1 MDEPPPDPLESS
13 QQTLLRCLE
22 DLRRAGFTIPTSA
35 IVRIEPAANP
45 TPQTSVLQISS
56 QESGKFAASKNDE
69 PSTGT
74 DGDFEPQAATMA
86 TLSSHPPTMATPS
99 PLPALMTKS
108 IQSDPQVRDRP
119 QTIGENIAPQIMA
132 TPVTSVQAISTP
144 AVIATTGSRA
154 EITRQVLADL
164 WDRGYRIP
172 PSTFRELN
180 RDAQTMDYTRTAPI
194 TGSLATRNQK
204 QNRKPKV
211 KGAVRKPSG
220 GQTTLQKLQLM
231 GNNLLPGHEPGMTST
246 DFGNFNL
253 VSNLTL
259 PSSVILGNNARTDND
274 LHGTSAR
281 VFNNNASHAFK
292 YNLPSSTH
300 VEGITCAHTPFNGQ
314 NDDTNNA
321 IQNIA
326 HQVPPSA
333 NVPNNHANISIS
345 DANNPSRSGGLLSA
359 PNLTSKDPQHLPGYK
374 SVPIISEK
382 IVETH
387 RGEACITFED
397 CEVQQMNMLE
407 NTLLIGKFSHGR
419 PLLSVIREHFTKSF
433 VLKGSIEIGLVD
445 PRHVFLSFSNPEDCI
460 EILIKGQILFNGKCP
475 MRIFRWTPEFDTRF
489 ETSLALVWVLLPNL
503 KAHCFYIPCI
513 KQIVKPIGR
522 FLHVDAD
529 TAKFSRPNV
538 AKVKVEVDLMKPLRQ
553 KIFIRLGSKIPGRE
567 DFGFWQS
574 IEYEKIPPY
583 CLTCWKQGHLSS
595 SCRVNRARVDP
606 YMGNSQP
613 PRDPSG
619 TNNAFAGDNGSSLGV
634 SNHPPTHRP
643 QVQPQVTFSK
653 AFDPQ
658 RLSKNQRKHQNRK
671 ARKEKGKSPIVE
683 SLNDVGTTTAI
694 TEVGFRRDEATT
706 SRDTTFYIPI
716 TTSND
721 FAELQVD
728 DDNQTSQTAPVFQPL
743 APTDCTGQLSPILED
758 SEKAASPS
766 TQPLLG
772 PLPLYQGLDH
782 AQAQEDNHSPAQ
794 PPPSPG
800 EASST
805 RQVFSFPPTIPVTAG
820 PHTPL
825 REAGTG
831 GCGLNTDQVLIPTIS
846 PVAHPSSPAPT
857 VKHLRRTKSSSEGSN
872 IAMFY
877 REASDDESE
886 SSIAGTI
893 ALFESVGRI
902 KTSLGHGSPPRVPH
916 VPFGDRFTPLQLESF
931 KVRLGF
937 DSSFAGA
944 NGKLWLL
951 WNSDL
956 SLNLESESDQS
967 VSVSCS
973 HASIP
978 YAFWTTFVYA
988 KTKERLRTILWTEL
1002 CSVSYRIPQDVPWA
1016 VVGDFNCLLN
1026 VDEKKGGLPYPHRKT
1041 TDFRKCTSTCDLID
1055 SSAYGSSYTWWNGR
1069 RKKSAIWMRL
1079 DRFLYTSVWESK
1091 FRTSVHHL
1099 SRTSSD
1105 HCPLLITSQV
1115 ISAQPIPKH
1124 FIFLNV
1130 WTKHED
1136 FLRVVSESWDVP
1148 VEGAPMYVLA
1158 TKLSRLQK
1166 ALVPWN
1172 KESFGNI
1179 FTKLQELEDK
1189 VQLLEDILQQNPD
1202 DDRALIDY
1210 KKSTAFPSQSKQRCQ
1225 GSGQRLRA
1233 SEVCE
1238 GSLF

>member
-1 MDEPPPDPLESS
+1 
-13 QQTLLRCLE
+13 
-22 DLRRAGFTIPTSA
+22 
-35 IVRIEPAANP
+35 
-45 TPQTSVLQISS
+45 
-56 QESGKFAASKNDE
+56 
-69 PSTGT
+69 
-74 DGDFEPQAATMA
+74 MA

-132 TPVTSVQAISTP
+132 TPATSVQATPTP

-194 TGSLATRNQK
+194 TGSLATQNQK

-211 KGAVRKPSG
+211 KGGVRKPSG
-220 GQTTLQKLQLM
+220 GQTALQKLQLM
-231 GNNLLPGHEPGMTST
+231 GNNLLPGHESDMTST

-333 NVPNNHANISIS
+333 NVPNNHVNISIS

-359 PNLTSKDPQHLPGYK
+359 PNLASIPLNGNIGVNPSSRPFTFGGNASSDAPNLTSKDPQHLPGYK
-374 SVPIISEK
+374 S
-382 IVETH
+382 
-387 RGEACITFED
+387 
-397 CEVQQMNMLE
+397 
-407 NTLLIGKFSHGR
+407 
-419 PLLSVIREHFTKSF
+419 
-433 VLKGSIEIGLVD
+433 
-445 PRHVFLSFSNPEDCI
+445 
-460 EILIKGQILFNGKCP
+460 
-475 MRIFRWTPEFDTRF
+475 
-489 ETSLALVWVLLPNL
+489 
-503 KAHCFYIPCI
+503 
-513 KQIVKPIGR
+513 
-522 FLHVDAD
+522 
-529 TAKFSRPNV
+529 
-538 AKVKVEVDLMKPLRQ
+538 
-553 KIFIRLGSKIPGRE
+553 
-567 DFGFWQS
+567 
-574 IEYEKIPPY
+574 
-583 CLTCWKQGHLSS
+583 
-595 SCRVNRARVDP
+595 
-606 YMGNSQP
+606 
-613 PRDPSG
+613 
-619 TNNAFAGDNGSSLGV
+619 GDNGSSLGV

-643 QVQPQVTFSK
+643 QVQPQVTFSE

-766 TQPLLG
+766 TQPLPG
-772 PLPLYQGLDH
+772 PLPLYQDLDH

-820 PHTPL
+820 PQTPL

-872 IAMFY
+872 VAMFY

-916 VPFGDRFTPLQLESF
+916 VPFGDRFTPPQFLVWNVRGIVSQSSFQRLRLLLRKHHPLILCLLEPFCGFDKLESF

-1002 CSVSYRIPQDVPWA
+1002 CSVSDRIPQD
-1016 VVGDFNCLLN
+1016 
-1026 VDEKKGGLPYPHRKT
+1026 
-1041 TDFRKCTSTCDLID
+1041 
-1055 SSAYGSSYTWWNGR
+1055 
-1069 RKKSAIWMRL
+1069 
-1079 DRFLYTSVWESK
+1079 
-1091 FRTSVHHL
+1091 
-1099 SRTSSD
+1099 
-1105 HCPLLITSQV
+1105 V

-1210 KKSTAFPSQSKQRCQ
+1210 KKSNRHR
-1225 GSGQRLRA
+1225 RLRLTGKRKPVIDRSNLTDTEA
-1233 SEVCE
+1233 AHEVE
-1238 GSLF
+1238 LAGRVSAPLTPGALHGAAVTGAVIL

>member
-1 MDEPPPDPLESS
+1 M
-13 QQTLLRCLE
+13 
-22 DLRRAGFTIPTSA
+22 
-35 IVRIEPAANP
+35 
-45 TPQTSVLQISS
+45 
-56 QESGKFAASKNDE
+56 
-69 PSTGT
+69 
-74 DGDFEPQAATMA
+74 
-86 TLSSHPPTMATPS
+86 
-99 PLPALMTKS
+99 
-108 IQSDPQVRDRP
+108 
-119 QTIGENIAPQIMA
+119 
-132 TPVTSVQAISTP
+132 
-144 AVIATTGSRA
+144 
-154 EITRQVLADL
+154 
-164 WDRGYRIP
+164 
-172 PSTFRELN
+172 
-180 RDAQTMDYTRTAPI
+180 
-194 TGSLATRNQK
+194 
-204 QNRKPKV
+204 
-211 KGAVRKPSG
+211 
-220 GQTTLQKLQLM
+220 
-231 GNNLLPGHEPGMTST
+231 
-246 DFGNFNL
+246 
-253 VSNLTL
+253 
-259 PSSVILGNNARTDND
+259 
-274 LHGTSAR
+274 
-281 VFNNNASHAFK
+281 
-292 YNLPSSTH
+292 
-300 VEGITCAHTPFNGQ
+300 
-314 NDDTNNA
+314 
-321 IQNIA
+321 
-326 HQVPPSA
+326 
-333 NVPNNHANISIS
+333 
-345 DANNPSRSGGLLSA
+345 
-359 PNLTSKDPQHLPGYK
+359 
-374 SVPIISEK
+374 
-382 IVETH
+382 
-387 RGEACITFED
+387 
-397 CEVQQMNMLE
+397 
-407 NTLLIGKFSHGR
+407 
-419 PLLSVIREHFTKSF
+419 
-433 VLKGSIEIGLVD
+433 
-445 PRHVFLSFSNPEDCI
+445 
-460 EILIKGQILFNGKCP
+460 
-475 MRIFRWTPEFDTRF
+475 
-489 ETSLALVWVLLPNL
+489 
-503 KAHCFYIPCI
+503 
-513 KQIVKPIGR
+513 
-522 FLHVDAD
+522 
-529 TAKFSRPNV
+529 
-538 AKVKVEVDLMKPLRQ
+538 
-553 KIFIRLGSKIPGRE
+553 
-567 DFGFWQS
+567 
-574 IEYEKIPPY
+574 
-583 CLTCWKQGHLSS
+583 TCWKQGHLSS

-643 QVQPQVTFSK
+643 QVQPQVTFSE

-728 DDNQTSQTAPVFQPL
+728 DDNQTSQTAPVFKPL

-758 SEKAASPS
+758 SP
-766 TQPLLG
+766 Q
-772 PLPLYQGLDH
+772 
-782 AQAQEDNHSPAQ
+782 
-794 PPPSPG
+794 
-800 EASST
+800 
-805 RQVFSFPPTIPVTAG
+805 
-820 PHTPL
+820 TPL

-872 IAMFY
+872 VAMFY

-916 VPFGDRFTPLQLESF
+916 VPFGDRFTPPQVQHE
-931 KVRLGF
+931 R
-937 DSSFAGA
+937 SSA
-944 NGKLWLL
+944 
-951 WNSDL
+951 S
-956 SLNLESESDQS
+956 
-967 VSVSCS
+967 SCTPTSS
-973 HASIP
+973 HTPTSIP

-1002 CSVSYRIPQDVPWA
+1002 CSVSDRIPQDVPWA

-1041 TDFRKCTSTCDLID
+1041 TDFRECTSTCDLID

-1124 FIFLNV
+1124 FISLNV

-1210 KKSTAFPSQSKQRCQ
+1210 KKSVALLQKQISIERNIGNKKPTGKLKQNGDKKPPIFFSLHGKTQ
-1225 GSGQRLRA
+1225 GKAKIIFTKG
-1233 SEVCE
+1233 
-1238 GSLF
+1238 

>member
-1 MDEPPPDPLESS
+1 MEMDEPPPDPLEATNRPFS
-13 QQTLLRCLE
+13 
-22 DLRRAGFTIPTSA
+22 
-35 IVRIEPAANP
+35 ANP

-56 QESGKFAASKNDE
+56 QESGKIAASSSHRTTTTAVKQKTTSHQPAQMAISN
-69 PSTGT
+69 
-74 DGDFEPQAATMA
+74 PQAATMA

-119 QTIGENIAPQIMA
+119 QTIGENIAPQIVA
-132 TPVTSVQAISTP
+132 TPATSVQAISTP

-194 TGSLATRNQK
+194 IGSLATRNQK

-211 KGAVRKPSG
+211 KGGVRKPSG
-220 GQTTLQKLQLM
+220 GQTALQKLQLM
-231 GNNLLPGHEPGMTST
+231 GNNLLPGHESGMTST

-359 PNLTSKDPQHLPGYK
+359 PNLALIPLNGNIGVNPSSRSFTFGGNASSDAPNLISKDPQHLPGYK
-374 SVPIISEK
+374 S
-382 IVETH
+382 
-387 RGEACITFED
+387 
-397 CEVQQMNMLE
+397 
-407 NTLLIGKFSHGR
+407 
-419 PLLSVIREHFTKSF
+419 
-433 VLKGSIEIGLVD
+433 
-445 PRHVFLSFSNPEDCI
+445 
-460 EILIKGQILFNGKCP
+460 
-475 MRIFRWTPEFDTRF
+475 
-489 ETSLALVWVLLPNL
+489 
-503 KAHCFYIPCI
+503 
-513 KQIVKPIGR
+513 
-522 FLHVDAD
+522 
-529 TAKFSRPNV
+529 
-538 AKVKVEVDLMKPLRQ
+538 
-553 KIFIRLGSKIPGRE
+553 
-567 DFGFWQS
+567 
-574 IEYEKIPPY
+574 
-583 CLTCWKQGHLSS
+583 
-595 SCRVNRARVDP
+595 
-606 YMGNSQP
+606 
-613 PRDPSG
+613 
-619 TNNAFAGDNGSSLGV
+619 GDNGSSLGV

-643 QVQPQVTFSK
+643 QVQPQVTFSE

-694 TEVGFRRDEATT
+694 TENFKLMMIIRPLRLPL
-706 SRDTTFYIPI
+706 Y
-716 TTSND
+716 SNLWHRLIAQAS
-721 FAELQVD
+721 F
-728 DDNQTSQTAPVFQPL
+728 P
-743 APTDCTGQLSPILED
+743 PILED

-766 TQPLLG
+766 TQPLPG
-772 PLPLYQGLDH
+772 PLPLCQGLDH

-794 PPPSPG
+794 PSPSPG

-820 PHTPL
+820 PQTPL

-857 VKHLRRTKSSSEGSN
+857 VKHLRRTKSCSEGSN
-872 IAMFY
+872 VAMFY

-916 VPFGDRFTPLQLESF
+916 VPFGDRFTPPQ
-931 KVRLGF
+931 V
-937 DSSFAGA
+937 
-944 NGKLWLL
+944 
-951 WNSDL
+951 
-956 SLNLESESDQS
+956 Q
-967 VSVSCS
+967 
-973 HASIP
+973 H
-978 YAFWTTFVYA
+978 
-988 KTKERLRTILWTEL
+988 ER
-1002 CSVSYRIPQDVPWA
+1002 
-1016 VVGDFNCLLN
+1016 
-1026 VDEKKGGLPYPHRKT
+1026 
-1041 TDFRKCTSTCDLID
+1041 
-1055 SSAYGSSYTWWNGR
+1055 SSASSCTP
-1069 RKKSAIWMRL
+1069 
-1079 DRFLYTSVWESK
+1079 
-1091 FRTSVHHL
+1091 
-1099 SRTSSD
+1099 TSS
-1105 HCPLLITSQV
+1105 HT
-1115 ISAQPIPKH
+1115 
-1124 FIFLNV
+1124 
-1130 WTKHED
+1130 
-1136 FLRVVSESWDVP
+1136 
-1148 VEGAPMYVLA
+1148 
-1158 TKLSRLQK
+1158 
-1166 ALVPWN
+1166 
-1172 KESFGNI
+1172 
-1179 FTKLQELEDK
+1179 
-1189 VQLLEDILQQNPD
+1189 
-1202 DDRALIDY
+1202 
-1210 KKSTAFPSQSKQRCQ
+1210 PS
-1225 GSGQRLRA
+1225 L
-1233 SEVCE
+1233 
-1238 GSLF
+1238 

>member
-35 IVRIEPAANP
+35 IVHIEPAANP
-45 TPQTSVLQISS
+45 TPQTTVLQISS
-56 QESGKFAASKNDE
+56 QESGKIAASSSHRTTTAAVKQKTTSHQPAQMTISN
-69 PSTGT
+69 
-74 DGDFEPQAATMA
+74 PQAATIA
-86 TLSSHPPTMATPS
+86 TLSSHPPTMATLS
-99 PLPALMTKS
+99 PLPALMAKS
-108 IQSDPQVRDRP
+108 IQSDPQVKDRP

-132 TPVTSVQAISTP
+132 TPATSVQAISTP
-144 AVIATTGSRA
+144 AVITTTGSRA
-154 EITRQVLADL
+154 EITRQ
-164 WDRGYRIP
+164 
-172 PSTFRELN
+172 
-180 RDAQTMDYTRTAPI
+180 TMDYTRTAPI
-194 TGSLATRNQK
+194 SGSLATRK
-204 QNRKPKV
+204 HNRKPKV
-211 KGAVRKPSG
+211 KGGVRKPSG

-246 DFGNFNL
+246 DIGNFNL

-259 PSSVILGNNARTDND
+259 PNSVILGNNARTDND
-274 LHGTSAR
+274 LHGISAR
-281 VFNNNASHAFK
+281 VFNNNASYAFK

-326 HQVPPSA
+326 NQVPPSA
-333 NVPNNHANISIS
+333 IVPNNHANISIS

-359 PNLTSKDPQHLPGYK
+359 PNLASIPLNGNIGVNSSSRPFTFGGNASIDAPNLTSKDPQHLPRYK
-374 SVPIISEK
+374 SGLASKSFAHLFSKPNMHGQVFPGSSPIPVPIISEK

-397 CEVQQMNMLE
+397 CE
-407 NTLLIGKFSHGR
+407 
-419 PLLSVIREHFTKSF
+419 
-433 VLKGSIEIGLVD
+433 
-445 PRHVFLSFSNPEDCI
+445 
-460 EILIKGQILFNGKCP
+460 
-475 MRIFRWTPEFDTRF
+475 
-489 ETSLALVWVLLPNL
+489 
-503 KAHCFYIPCI
+503 
-513 KQIVKPIGR
+513 IVKPIGC
-522 FLHVDAD
+522 FLHVDAA

-538 AKVKVEVDLMKPLRQ
+538 AKVKVEIDFMKPLRQ
-553 KIFIRLGSKIPGRE
+553 KIFIRLGSKIAGRE

-583 CLTCWKQGHLSS
+583 CLNCWNQGHLYS

-634 SNHPPTHRP
+634 SNHPLTHRP
-643 QVQPQVTFSK
+643 QVQPQVTFSE

-758 SEKAASPS
+758 SS
-766 TQPLLG
+766 Q
-772 PLPLYQGLDH
+772 
-782 AQAQEDNHSPAQ
+782 
-794 PPPSPG
+794 
-800 EASST
+800 
-805 RQVFSFPPTIPVTAG
+805 
-820 PHTPL
+820 TPL
-825 REAGTG
+825 RETGTG
-831 GCGLNTDQVLIPTIS
+831 GCGLNTNQVLIPTTS
-846 PVAHPSSPAPT
+846 SVAHPSSPAPT

-872 IAMFY
+872 VAMFY

-916 VPFGDRFTPLQLESF
+916 VPFGDRFTHPQVQHERS
-931 KVRLGF
+931 
-937 DSSFAGA
+937 
-944 NGKLWLL
+944 
-951 WNSDL
+951 
-956 SLNLESESDQS
+956 S
-967 VSVSCS
+967 VSSCTPTSSHS

-1002 CSVSYRIPQDVPWA
+1002 CSVLDRIPQDVPWA

-1026 VDEKKGGLPYPHRKT
+1026 VDEKKGGLPYLHRKT
-1041 TDFRKCTSTCDLID
+1041 TDFRECTSTCDLID
-1055 SSAYGSSYTWWNGR
+1055 SSAYGSAYTWWNGR

-1210 KKSTAFPSQSKQRCQ
+1210 KKSSSLAIRSLRDLLIASDLGKICIPTSWKYDVIQVNTLEKSSK
-1225 GSGQRLRA
+1225 RA
-1233 SEVCE
+1233 SELKEVVGKMEEKMDPLEKLGLVDLLQRLGELKCIILT
-1238 GSLF
+1238 SLPPSALMKGDYKSGVSERVLQTVASMKRDWMQVFFKNNFVVDK

>member
-1 MDEPPPDPLESS
+1 M
-13 QQTLLRCLE
+13 
-22 DLRRAGFTIPTSA
+22 TSHQPAQMA
-35 IVRIEPAANP
+35 ISN
-45 TPQTSVLQISS
+45 
-56 QESGKFAASKNDE
+56 
-69 PSTGT
+69 
-74 DGDFEPQAATMA
+74 PQAATMA

-132 TPVTSVQAISTP
+132 TPATSVQAISTP

-211 KGAVRKPSG
+211 KGGVRKPSG

-281 VFNNNASHAFK
+281 V
-292 YNLPSSTH
+292 P
-300 VEGITCAHTPFNGQ
+300 PF
-314 NDDTNNA
+314 
-321 IQNIA
+321 
-326 HQVPPSA
+326 A

-359 PNLTSKDPQHLPGYK
+359 PNLASIPLNGNIGVNSSSRPFTFGGNASTDAPNLTSKDPQHLPGYK
-374 SVPIISEK
+374 SGLASKSFAHLFSKPNMHGQVFPGSSPIPVPIISEK

-489 ETSLALVWVLLPNL
+489 ETSLAPVWVLLPNL
-503 KAHCFYIPCI
+503 KAHCFSIPCI

-522 FLHVDAD
+522 FLHVDAA

-538 AKVKVEVDLMKPLRQ
+538 AKVKVEIDLMKPLRQ
-553 KIFIRLGSKIPGRE
+553 KFFIRLGSKIPGRE

-595 SCRVNRARVDP
+595 SCRVKRARVDI

-643 QVQPQVTFSK
+643 QVQSQVTFSE

-658 RLSKNQRKHQNRK
+658 RLSKIQRKHQNRK

-716 TTSND
+716 TTSNN

-728 DDNQTSQTAPVFQPL
+728 DDNQISQTAPVFQPL
-743 APTDCTGQLSPILED
+743 APTDCTCQLSPILED

-794 PPPSPG
+794 PPPSSG

-820 PHTPL
+820 PQTPL

-916 VPFGDRFTPLQLESF
+916 VPFGDRFTPPQ
-931 KVRLGF
+931 V
-937 DSSFAGA
+937 
-944 NGKLWLL
+944 
-951 WNSDL
+951 
-956 SLNLESESDQS
+956 Q
-967 VSVSCS
+967 
-973 HASIP
+973 H
-978 YAFWTTFVYA
+978 
-988 KTKERLRTILWTEL
+988 ER
-1002 CSVSYRIPQDVPWA
+1002 
-1016 VVGDFNCLLN
+1016 
-1026 VDEKKGGLPYPHRKT
+1026 
-1041 TDFRKCTSTCDLID
+1041 
-1055 SSAYGSSYTWWNGR
+1055 SSASSCTP
-1069 RKKSAIWMRL
+1069 
-1079 DRFLYTSVWESK
+1079 
-1091 FRTSVHHL
+1091 
-1099 SRTSSD
+1099 TSS
-1105 HCPLLITSQV
+1105 HT
-1115 ISAQPIPKH
+1115 
-1124 FIFLNV
+1124 
-1130 WTKHED
+1130 
-1136 FLRVVSESWDVP
+1136 
-1148 VEGAPMYVLA
+1148 
-1158 TKLSRLQK
+1158 
-1166 ALVPWN
+1166 
-1172 KESFGNI
+1172 
-1179 FTKLQELEDK
+1179 
-1189 VQLLEDILQQNPD
+1189 
-1202 DDRALIDY
+1202 
-1210 KKSTAFPSQSKQRCQ
+1210 PS
-1225 GSGQRLRA
+1225 L
-1233 SEVCE
+1233 
-1238 GSLF
+1238 

>member
-1 MDEPPPDPLESS
+1 MDEPPPDPLESN

-56 QESGKFAASKNDE
+56 QESGKIAASSSHRTTTTAVKQKTTSHQPAQMAISN
-69 PSTGT
+69 
-74 DGDFEPQAATMA
+74 PQAATMA

-132 TPVTSVQAISTP
+132 TPATSVQAISTP

-154 EITRQVLADL
+154 KITRQVLADL

-172 PSTFRELN
+172 PSTFRELK

-211 KGAVRKPSG
+211 KGGVRKPSG
-220 GQTTLQKLQLM
+220 GQTALQKLQLM
-231 GNNLLPGHEPGMTST
+231 GNNLLPGHESGMTST

-253 VSNLTL
+253 VSNPTL

-281 VFNNNASHAFK
+281 VFNNNASQAFK

-333 NVPNNHANISIS
+333 NVPNNHANFSIS

-359 PNLTSKDPQHLPGYK
+359 PNLASIPLNGNIGVNPSSRSFTFGGNASSDAPNLTSKDPQHLPGYK
-374 SVPIISEK
+374 S
-382 IVETH
+382 
-387 RGEACITFED
+387 
-397 CEVQQMNMLE
+397 
-407 NTLLIGKFSHGR
+407 
-419 PLLSVIREHFTKSF
+419 
-433 VLKGSIEIGLVD
+433 
-445 PRHVFLSFSNPEDCI
+445 
-460 EILIKGQILFNGKCP
+460 
-475 MRIFRWTPEFDTRF
+475 
-489 ETSLALVWVLLPNL
+489 
-503 KAHCFYIPCI
+503 
-513 KQIVKPIGR
+513 
-522 FLHVDAD
+522 
-529 TAKFSRPNV
+529 
-538 AKVKVEVDLMKPLRQ
+538 
-553 KIFIRLGSKIPGRE
+553 
-567 DFGFWQS
+567 
-574 IEYEKIPPY
+574 
-583 CLTCWKQGHLSS
+583 
-595 SCRVNRARVDP
+595 
-606 YMGNSQP
+606 
-613 PRDPSG
+613 
-619 TNNAFAGDNGSSLGV
+619 GDNGSSLGV

-643 QVQPQVTFSK
+643 QVQPQVTFSE

-728 DDNQTSQTAPVFQPL
+728 DDNQTSQTAP
-743 APTDCTGQLSPILED
+743 
-758 SEKAASPS
+758 
-766 TQPLLG
+766 
-772 PLPLYQGLDH
+772 GLDH

-820 PHTPL
+820 PQTPL

-857 VKHLRRTKSSSEGSN
+857 VKHLRRTKSSSKGSN
-872 IAMFY
+872 VAMFY

-916 VPFGDRFTPLQLESF
+916 VPFGDRFTPPQ
-931 KVRLGF
+931 
-937 DSSFAGA
+937 
-944 NGKLWLL
+944 N
-951 WNSDL
+951 
-956 SLNLESESDQS
+956 LNQINLFL
-967 VSVSCS
+967 S
-973 HASIP
+973 HA
-978 YAFWTTFVYA
+978 
-988 KTKERLRTILWTEL
+988 LM
-1002 CSVSYRIPQDVPWA
+1002 
-1016 VVGDFNCLLN
+1016 LLSPMPF
-1026 VDEKKGGLPYPHRKT
+1026 GLPLCMLK
-1041 TDFRKCTSTCDLID
+1041 
-1055 SSAYGSSYTWWNGR
+1055 
-1069 RKKSAIWMRL
+1069 
-1079 DRFLYTSVWESK
+1079 
-1091 FRTSVHHL
+1091 
-1099 SRTSSD
+1099 
-1105 HCPLLITSQV
+1105 
-1115 ISAQPIPKH
+1115 PK
-1124 FIFLNV
+1124 N
-1130 WTKHED
+1130 
-1136 FLRVVSESWDVP
+1136 
-1148 VEGAPMYVLA
+1148 A
-1158 TKLSRLQK
+1158 
-1166 ALVPWN
+1166 
-1172 KESFGNI
+1172 
-1179 FTKLQELEDK
+1179 
-1189 VQLLEDILQQNPD
+1189 
-1202 DDRALIDY
+1202 
-1210 KKSTAFPSQSKQRCQ
+1210 
-1225 GSGQRLRA
+1225 
-1233 SEVCE
+1233 
-1238 GSLF
+1238 